1 MVEQGRVTING
12 KRPSNGQRVKKRDK
26 VKVDGR
32 LVSEE
37 AEDDV
42 YLAFNKPTGIVST
55 TDTQSEPNNI
65 VDYIAYPRRIFPVGR
80 LDKAS
85 EGLIFMTGDG
95 DIVNKILR
103 AGNHHEKEYQ
113 VWVDKVI
120 NADFI
125 KKMGS
130 GIPIMGTTTRKCE
143 VEQLTKNSFRI
154 VLTQGLNRQIR
165 RMCEYL
171 GYEAIRLKRTRIMN
185 VKLDVAEGEWRDLTA
200 HELREINAMI
210 ASSTKTQKKTG
221 ASHTSQKKKP
231 KQGSK
236 PPQKS
241 KPKLRSSGP
250 SKRGSGPKKS
260 KNSGKRQ
267 SSKGRRR

>member
-12 KRPSNGQRVKKRDK
+12 KRPTTGQRVKKRDK

-55 TDTQSEPNNI
+55 TDTQSEPDNI

-85 EGLIFMTGDG
+85 EGLIFMTSDG

-113 VWVDKVI
+113 VWVDKAI
-120 NADFI
+120 NEDFV
-125 KKMGS
+125 KKMAG

-185 VKLDVAEGEWRDLTA
+185 VKLDVAEGEWRDLTE
-200 HELREINAMI
+200 HELREIYEMI
-210 ASSTKTQKKTG
+210 AKSSKTQKKTG
-221 ASHTSQKKKP
+221 ASHSSQKK

-241 KPKLRSSGP
+241 KPKFKSGGP

-260 KNSGKRQ
+260 KNSGKRT
-267 SSKGRRR
+267 SSRGRRR